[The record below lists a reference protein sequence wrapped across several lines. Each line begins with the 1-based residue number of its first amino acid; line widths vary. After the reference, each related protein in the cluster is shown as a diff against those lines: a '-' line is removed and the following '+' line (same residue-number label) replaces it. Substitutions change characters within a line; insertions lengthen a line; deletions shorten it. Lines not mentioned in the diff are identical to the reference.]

1 MSWSPV
7 GAAAFTVGGAMG
19 SISLFFKIAIATL
32 MCGAL
37 GQEGD
42 RLHRS
47 IPWGWEPAC
56 FSD

>member
-1 MSWSPV
+1 
-7 GAAAFTVGGAMG
+7 MG